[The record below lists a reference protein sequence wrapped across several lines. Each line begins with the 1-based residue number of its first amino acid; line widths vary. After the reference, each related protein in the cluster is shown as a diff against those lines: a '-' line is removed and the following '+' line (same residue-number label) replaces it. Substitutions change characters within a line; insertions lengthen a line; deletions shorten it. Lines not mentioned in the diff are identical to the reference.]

1 MARRTPLMSRQR
13 VFFVFVLSPRL
24 FLLSLSFPLPQIP
37 FFPGHRIDGFRC
49 LADTGSGLAPNMTG
63 VVPQPDYRL
72 RSVVFV
78 TQRTQARCAQQEV
91 STECG
96 IEPEPARGEY
106 SQEMPAGEKQHVTFD
121 TARAFHRAVRPRANL
136 FWRFPSGAAIPKQLP
151 IRALP
156 VNVSGKATLI
166 LAIVPFE
173 QVPVDFSYRSKSRQL
188 AGPHRAL
195 QRAGKHLGE
204 SHSAQPF
211 LKPAG
216 IALAAFCERQVGKA
230 RVLARE
236 RPRGF
241 PVPGQVND
249 RKHFAHRFIPLA
261 CKVLSLETCS

>member
-1 MARRTPLMSRQR
+1 
-13 VFFVFVLSPRL
+13 
-24 FLLSLSFPLPQIP
+24 
-37 FFPGHRIDGFRC
+37 
-49 LADTGSGLAPNMTG
+49 MTG

-72 RSVVFV
+72 RQVVFV

-136 FWRFPSGAAIPKQLP
+136 FWRFPSGAAIPKQLL

-173 QVPVDFSYRSKSRQL
+173 QVPIDFSHSSKASQL
-188 AGPHRAL
+188 AGPGGTL
-195 QRAGKHLGE
+195 QRAGKYLCE
-204 SHSAQPF
+204 SYSTNRS
-211 LKPAG
+211 LSRR
-216 IALAAFCERQVGKA
+216 ALRSPRSVSGRSVSPVCWPERVQAVS
-230 RVLARE
+230 
-236 RPRGF
+236 P
-241 PVPGQVND
+241 
-249 RKHFAHRFIPLA
+249 
-261 CKVLSLETCS
+261 CLSR